1 MLKPWDIVQKLLGSE
16 MFNPNSKKTLND
28 KIELYFND
36 HEFSYLMVQENYLKT
51 NPARAGT
58 LKGRE
63 RAYKLLELA
72 DNAAESISDGDLVD
86 ALIHGPQQQWSLM
99 PVHGMFSTIRPSSYM
114 YGGYGGSHHSFTQWL
129 GMNSKQ
135 SKLTQVHYNLFFLAK
150 CYVLLGKLGR
160 YVKDIQ
166 SHIRLRASGD
176 RHEVR
181 QNYIPTFHNLLVKR
195 LEREGSDVIPDAI
208 QLMDD
213 YFLTREDWDAIV
225 ELGVGPMDERN
236 VKIPTQ
242 TKTTFTRQYDPVPFP
257 DRRSHCFSSWRCL
270 GNMHYPRVRGSITI
284 MLTIMP
290 GTIKCPTPCRS

>member
-1 MLKPWDIVQKLLGSE
+1 MLKPWDIAQKLLGTE
-16 MFNPNSKKTLND
+16 MFSPSSKKTLND

-58 LKGRE
+58 FEGRQ
-63 RAYKLLELA
+63 RIYKLLELA

-99 PVHGMFSTIRPSSYM
+99 PVHGMFSTVRPSSYM

-135 SKLTQVHYNLFFLAK
+135 SESLRIYDDLIILAE
-150 CYVLLGKLGR
+150 CCVPGKLGR

-181 QNYIPTFHNLLVKR
+181 QNYIPTFHNLIVKR
-195 LEREGSDVIPDAI
+195 LEREGNDVIPDAI

-213 YFLTREDWDAIV
+213 YFLTKEDWDAIV

-242 TKTTFTRQYDPVPFP
+242 TKSMFTRQYDPAPFP
-257 DRRSHCFSSWRCL
+257 DRRNHYFPL
-270 GNMHYPRVRGSITI
+270 GDV
-284 MLTIMP
+284 
-290 GTIKCPTPCRS
+290 

>member
-51 NPARAGT
+51 NPARVGT

-135 SKLTQVHYNLFFLAK
+135 SKLTQVHHNLFVFWLSAMY
-150 CYVLLGKLGR
+150 C
-160 YVKDIQ
+160 
-166 SHIRLRASGD
+166 
-176 RHEVR
+176 
-181 QNYIPTFHNLLVKR
+181 
-195 LEREGSDVIPDAI
+195 
-208 QLMDD
+208 
-213 YFLTREDWDAIV
+213 
-225 ELGVGPMDERN
+225 
-236 VKIPTQ
+236 
-242 TKTTFTRQYDPVPFP
+242 
-257 DRRSHCFSSWRCL
+257 
-270 GNMHYPRVRGSITI
+270 
-284 MLTIMP
+284 
-290 GTIKCPTPCRS
+290 